1 MKYLPA
7 ILITRSDG
15 VRVIKNVLGGTG
27 KYTPTGK
34 EKHFQVMARPATGMD
49 IERAFLRMGLG
60 STQKRKKKLV
70 AALAMALTHDP
81 KSLLAYGYD
90 KYGKNYYEGIWIYKH
105 VINNTK

>member
-7 ILITRSDG
+7 TLITRPDG
-15 VRVIKNVLGGTG
+15 VRVIKNILGGTG
-27 KYTPTGK
+27 KYTPTEK
-34 EKHFQVMARPATGMD
+34 EKAFQVMARPTTGMD
-49 IERAFLRMGLG
+49 IERAFIRMGIG

-70 AALAMALTHDP
+70 NALEMALTHDP

-105 VINNTK
+105 IIKAK